1 MDGLRALL
9 VDSWELLQSLK
20 FYENMKS
27 VLYTWSWPCI
37 LIQLQNSFTD
47 EVIFKAALIYPENA
61 YIGATKG
68 MNEVILLLEYFVSFE
83 NSKFFKEHS
92 LPSC

>member
-1 MDGLRALL
+1 
-9 VDSWELLQSLK
+9 
-20 FYENMKS
+20 MKS
-27 VLYTWSWPCI
+27 VLYTWIWPCI

-47 EVIFKAALIYPENA
+47 EVTFKAALIYPENA
-61 YIGATKG
+61 YIGAAKG

-83 NSKFFKEHS
+83 NSKIFKEHS